1 MLSNTSSSAVAVF
14 DPVSVAA
21 DKSLT
26 EFAAAL
32 TEAVV
37 TDNTLELANGTVFP
51 RGSKIGS
58 KLFIRPCYKELSE
71 IILDAA
77 SRGVVRDV
85 VVTGTPGIG
94 KSCFGWY
101 LLYLLRCLGRTVV
114 YELKGVWYRFSNER
128 AQETQ
133 RIGI

>member
-1 MLSNTSSSAVAVF
+1 MLSNTSSSTVAVF

-37 TDNTLELANGTVFP
+37 TDSTLELANGTVFLGDP
-51 RGSKIGS
+51 MFGS
-58 KLFIRPCYKELSE
+58 KLFIHPCYKEFSE
-71 IILDAA
+71 IILDGA
-77 SRGVVRDV
+77 SRSVVRDV

-94 KSCFGWY
+94 KSFFGWY
-101 LLYLLRCLGRTVV
+101 LL
-114 YELKGVWYRFSNER
+114 
-128 AQETQ
+128 
-133 RIGI
+133 